1 MWMLNGQVPIQ
12 AIKSTTAYCTPI
24 GGNLVLWKVKIRI
37 VAQSS
42 YEVEYQAMAHGTCE
56 LLWLHIFARV
66 VNRIERSG
74 ACDIP
79 FWWHCR
85 TSNFIVVNARST
97 SWQIISSPEK
107 KSQKWEYSWYI
118 LVLKIWLQILT
129 KAAAK
134 KQLCDVFSKLGIVE
148 F

>member
-74 ACDIP
+74 PMTFHFDDTAAHPILLLWMQEAHRGRLSLHRRKSPKNGNTVGTYWYWRSD
-79 FWWHCR
+79 CR
-85 TSNFIVVNARST
+85 FSQRQRLRSNYVM
-97 SWQIISSPEK
+97 SSPN
-107 KSQKWEYSWYI
+107 W
-118 LVLKIWLQILT
+118 
-129 KAAAK
+129 A
-134 KQLCDVFSKLGIVE
+134 
-148 F
+148 